1 MTRLGRRDNES
12 SGRRTRGGGMRR
24 EKNNKNNGVG
34 IENIGRRAKSYKDK
48 GQNGKENKMGRYE
61 G

>member
-1 MTRLGRRDNES
+1 
-12 SGRRTRGGGMRR
+12 MRR